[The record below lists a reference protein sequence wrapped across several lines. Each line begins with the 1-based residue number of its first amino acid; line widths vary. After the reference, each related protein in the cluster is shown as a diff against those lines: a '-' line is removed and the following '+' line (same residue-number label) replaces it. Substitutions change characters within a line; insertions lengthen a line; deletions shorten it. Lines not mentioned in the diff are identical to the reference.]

1 MLLFLLS
8 TALAA
13 PLEPGDQL
21 DQAIGIHMTDAGLA
35 ELGNVVE
42 ALLPPVIP
50 FRDIEGEI
58 ACDESD
64 ATPLTYDLADMDLTI
79 TAQDVALE
87 TSDGR
92 MDIWMFITLGS
103 SPSTLD
109 ISGDCT
115 FLTGLEETC
124 GVQVPVTAATV
135 HVGIEMALEEG
146 AFSSTVDAVEFEL
159 SPIGNPLDDCTL
171 SDAIGTLLNQ
181 NQNALSDIILDL
193 VLPELEGL
201 STEIESTLNDG
212 LSALQLDTEIA
223 FGDGSV
229 RLELMP
235 TALNLQENGLFIGM
249 GSKLTPDA
257 LTNCVGEIPP
267 FEAVTEAWPSL
278 TGEAWS
284 TGLPYDVGLF
294 IGRDFV
300 DFTMYNLWAAGVLCI
315 AIDEIQSAPVNTDL
329 MSVFLGD
336 ELDELFQQRADAALS
351 ISIPSPPT
359 VQFYEDDPVLGL
371 VIDTMHLEMA
381 SILDSRWIRLFQT
394 SMTGEIGIDPGL
406 TKSAL
411 SPRIDLPDSLFDM
424 EESYSEILSD
434 GYSEGMVELM
444 NVLLTTGLL
453 PLDGLPSIAL
463 PNLMGAGVGSVFWLT
478 SDDELWQGGFI
489 LLDTQDVEAIVAPG
503 CSGSAG
509 LGCNGE
515 SSDVDVFAI
524 LGCSGDDP
532 LGCGESA
539 GGCDEEAGCE
549 GAGCSTRD
557 GRLRLPLGRWVL
569 LAFVAIVFRA
579 RRK

>member
-21 DQAIGIHMTDAGLA
+21 DQAIGIHLTDAGLA

-58 ACDESD
+58 ACDEND
-64 ATPLTYDLADMDLTI
+64 ATPLSYNLADMDLTI

-87 TSDGR
+87 TSEGR
-92 MDIWMFITLGS
+92 MDIWMFITLAS

-135 HVGIEMALEEG
+135 HVGIEMGLSEG
-146 AFSSTVDAVEFEL
+146 VFTNTVDAVEFEL

-201 STEIESTLNDG
+201 STEIEGTLDDG

-223 FGDGSV
+223 FGAGSV

-235 TALNLQENGLFIGM
+235 TALNLQDNGLFIGM
-249 GSKLTPDA
+249 GSRLTPDA
-257 LTNCVGEIPP
+257 LSSCVGEIPT
-267 FEAVTEAWPSL
+267 FEALTESWPTL

-300 DFTMYNLWAAGVLCI
+300 DFTMYNLWAAGVLCMEI
-315 AIDEIQSAPVNTDL
+315 EEIQDAPVNTDL
-329 MSVFLGD
+329 MSVFLGE
-336 ELDELFQQRADAALS
+336 ELDELFPERADAELS
-351 ISIPSPPT
+351 ITMPTPPT
-359 VQFYEDDPVLGL
+359 VRFYEDDPVMGL
-371 VIDTMHLEMA
+371 MIETMYLEMG
-381 SILDSRWIRLFQT
+381 SVLDQRWIRLFQT
-394 SMTGEIGIDPGL
+394 SMAGEVAIDPGL
-406 TKSAL
+406 TKSTL
-411 SPRIDLPDSLFDM
+411 NPRIELPDALFDM
-424 EESYSEILSD
+424 DESYSEILSD
-434 GYSEGMVELM
+434 GYSEGMVELI

-453 PLDGLPSIAL
+453 PLDTLPTLTL
-463 PNLMGAGVGSVFWLT
+463 PNLLGAGVGNVFWLT
-478 SDDELWQGGFI
+478 SEDELWQGGFI

-503 CSGSAG
+503 CSGSTG

-515 SSDVDVFAI
+515 SSEVDVFAI
-524 LGCSGDDP
+524 LGCNGDDP

-539 GGCDEEAGCE
+539 GGCDEEASCE
-549 GAGCSTRD
+549 GGGCSTRD
-557 GRLRLPLGRWVL
+557 GRLQLPLGRWIL

-579 RRK
+579 RRQ